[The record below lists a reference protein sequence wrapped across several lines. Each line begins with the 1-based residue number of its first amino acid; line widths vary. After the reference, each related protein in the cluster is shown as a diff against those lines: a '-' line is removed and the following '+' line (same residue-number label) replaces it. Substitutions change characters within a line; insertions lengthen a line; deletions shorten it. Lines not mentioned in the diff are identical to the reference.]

1 MNLAGIASL
10 LLCSVLMHIL
20 ERYKNLCNLGF
31 GKLRYNE
38 YRNSVIMRT
47 ASRTSWAELLQI
59 DSYYMEKT
67 MTKVL
72 FRPNANVHS
81 NKYQSF
87 TKTSEVKKQFSKF
100 HSLLRNNKHRRMLI
114 SCSLVIDDN
123 NLYNDCTIS
132 PASTPPPSRQD
143 LHHSKWTQCEH
154 NIHNSIQ
161 N

>member
-1 MNLAGIASL
+1 
-10 LLCSVLMHIL
+10 
-20 ERYKNLCNLGF
+20 
-31 GKLRYNE
+31 
-38 YRNSVIMRT
+38 
-47 ASRTSWAELLQI
+47 
-59 DSYYMEKT
+59 

-72 FRPNANVHS
+72 IRPNANVHS

-132 PASTPPPSRQD
+132 PASTPTPPQADKTCIIVNGRNANTTYI
-143 LHHSKWTQCEH
+143 TQYRI
-154 NIHNSIQ
+154 NIKNYTIYTMFNKYLTQIHNCKGYFTLYKKGFIQ
-161 N
+161 KNVYIYLKCYLNLC